1 MWEVG
6 VKMEIDFP
14 VDPRIKN
21 VDNELVKVAFEEFKQ
36 NIDLVGIHLRDARN
50 ILYALNAE
58 GLKDERVLSK
68 AAILLAA
75 AALDSNLAYISRIAL
90 GFAEKRP
97 GKYLPPQL
105 DYLRGI
111 TEKVD
116 DRGQLVK
123 FRLKQSLVERLRLVP
138 TLLAKS
144 IDREFKL
151 ADDSA
156 ASRKLRRMIERRD
169 AIAHP
174 RWDKYVVDT
183 GRWEA
188 AEAID
193 SVELY
198 LEAVRDCMHPYLV
211 GYLTMLLT
219 IRGPSKHDVG
229 VGYRTYGKRGPNRK
243 IATMDEVGIR
253 EVLVNEWIDS
263 LMLVH
268 LAFLHGTEKDSEG
281 SMLTRVALIML
292 YAMLDAQLAVVAQWR
307 MRESPASFREA
318 EILYLNEVAVRVGH
332 DAEVWL
338 EDDNHSFKSRI
349 KAIPAILSRRVDHKE
364 YVVNLGTKWGENLLN
379 GYTLRNEVMHSGFSG
394 PMPRI
399 SKDELRVSA
408 NAIRSYFEDLA
419 MHAPVCFGHMTPLL
433 GDTDK
438 FLA

>member
-1 MWEVG
+1 
-6 VKMEIDFP
+6 MEFDFP

-21 VDNELVKVAFEEFKQ
+21 VDDELVEVASQEYTQ

-50 ILYALNAE
+50 ILYALNE
-58 GLKDERVLSK
+58 DGLKDERALSK

-75 AALDSNLAYISRIAL
+75 AALESNLAYISRIAL

-97 GKYLPPQL
+97 DKYVGPQL

-123 FRLKQSLVERLRLVP
+123 SRLRQPLAERLSVVP

-151 ADDSA
+151 ADDGATSK
-156 ASRKLRRMIERRD
+156 KLRRMIDRRD

-174 RWDKYVVDT
+174 RWDKYVADT

-198 LEAVRDCMHPYLV
+198 LDAVRDCMHPYLI

-219 IRGPSKHDVG
+219 IRGPSKDDVG

-243 IATMDEVGIR
+243 IATMEEVGIR
-253 EVLVNEWIDS
+253 EVVVNEWIDS
-263 LMLVH
+263 LMLAH
-268 LAFLHGTEKDSEG
+268 LAFVHGTEKDSEG

-307 MRESPASFREA
+307 MRESPDSFREA
-318 EILYLNEVAVRVGH
+318 EVLYLNEVAVGVGH
-332 DAEVWL
+332 DGEVWL

-349 KAIPAILSRRVDHKE
+349 KAIPAILSRRIDQKE
-364 YVVNLGTKWGENLLN
+364 YVINIGTKWGENLLT
-379 GYTLRNEVMHSGFSG
+379 GYTLRNGVMHSGFSG

-419 MHAPVCFGHMTPLL
+419 NHAPVCFGHMAGLL
-433 GDTDK
+433 GQADK